1 VDHHVTQP
9 DDVGT
14 IYTPATM
21 ESAPPTPAPH
31 LGAQAA
37 HHPDRPAVVMTG
49 SGEVTTYAELDE
61 RSNRLAHA
69 FRQAGL
75 RAGDHVALMM
85 ENGSAF
91 LEAAWAAQRAGLYYT
106 ALNSHL
112 RRDEAQYIL
121 DDCGAR
127 ALVITAGLAGVAASL
142 DLGAIPLKVAVGG
155 DVPGFTPWEEVLAGG
170 HPTPIDDEAEGREML
185 YSSGTTGVP
194 KGVRKPMGVT
204 VPGHPQAVSVAIALG
219 IGAMGITG
227 STVYLSPA
235 PLYHSAPLVYSMAM
249 HRLGAT
255 AVVMESF
262 DAAGCLEAIERH
274 RVTHAQFVPTMF
286 TRMLRLP
293 EGQRLG
299 YDVSSLRY
307 VVHAAAPCPVPVKH
321 RMLEWWGPII
331 YEYYAGTEDLGSS
344 FITPGEWLEHPGSVG
359 RPRDEMHIVG
369 DDGEEVP
376 TGQPG
381 TVYFAGGREFEYHN
395 DPDKTAAAHDHHGWR
410 TLGDVG
416 YVDEDGYLYLTD
428 RSADMIVSGG
438 VNIYP
443 REAEQVLLGH
453 PSVVDAAVFGVPDDE
468 MGESV
473 KGVVQVAEPVD
484 EAELLGWCRDHLA
497 AYKCP
502 RSIDLVDALPR
513 DPSGKLFKRLLKE
526 PYWEGRDSRI
536 V

>member
-1 VDHHVTQP
+1 
-9 DDVGT
+9 
-14 IYTPATM
+14 M
-21 ESAPPTPAPH
+21 ESAPVTSTLH
-31 LGAQAA
+31 LGAQAGLR
-37 HHPDRPAVVMTG
+37 PDQAAVVMVG
-49 SGEVTTYAELDE
+49 SGEVTSYRELDE

-69 FRQAGL
+69 FRRAGL

-85 ENGSAF
+85 ENGSPF

-127 ALVITAGLAGVAASL
+127 ALVITAGLAGVAGSL
-142 DLGAIPLKVAVGG
+142 DLGAVPLLIAAGG
-155 DVPGFTPWEEVLAGG
+155 DVPGFAPYDEVLSEGS
-170 HPTPIDDEAEGREML
+170 PTPLDDEAEGREML

-194 KGVRKPMGVT
+194 KGVRKPLGVT
-204 VPGHPQAVSVAIALG
+204 APGDPGAPSVAIAQG
-219 IGAMGITG
+219 IGAMGVTG
-227 STVYLSPA
+227 DSVYLSPA
-235 PLYHSAPLVYSMAM
+235 PLYHSAPLVYTMAM

-262 DAAGCLEAIERH
+262 DAAACLEAIERH
-274 RVTHAQFVPTMF
+274 RVSHAQFVPTMF

-293 EGQRLG
+293 EEERMG

-307 VVHAAAPCPVPVKH
+307 VVHAAAPCPVPVK
-321 RMLEWWGPII
+321 RQMLDWWGPIV

-344 FITPGEWLEHPGSVG
+344 FITPAEWLAHPGSVG

-376 TGQPG
+376 TGQAG

-395 DPDKTAAAHDHHGWR
+395 DPDKTAAVHDRHGWR
-410 TLGDVG
+410 TLGDIG

-443 REAEQVLLGH
+443 REAEHVLAAH
-453 PSVVDAAVFGVPDDE
+453 PAVLDAAVFGIPDEE

-473 KGVVQVAEPVD
+473 KGVVQLAEPAS
-484 EAELLGWCRDHLA
+484 EEELLEWCRGHLA

-502 RSIDLVDALPR
+502 RSIDVADSLPR

>member
-1 VDHHVTQP
+1 MDSET
-9 DDVGT
+9 
-14 IYTPATM
+14 
-21 ESAPPTPAPH
+21 APHPMH
-31 LGAQAA
+31 LGAQARLR
-37 HHPDRPAVVMTG
+37 PDQAAVVISG
-49 SGEVTTYAELDE
+49 SGEVTTYGELDE

-69 FRQAGL
+69 FRRAGL
-75 RAGDHVALMM
+75 RVGDHIALMM
-85 ENGSAF
+85 QNGSPF

-127 ALVITAGLAGVAASL
+127 ALVITAGLAGVAAVL
-142 DLGAIPLKVAVGG
+142 DLGAVPLLIAAGG
-155 DVPGFTPWEEVLAGG
+155 SVPGFAPYDEVLSTGC
-170 HPTPIDDEAEGREML
+170 PTPIDDEAEGREML

-194 KGVRKPMGVT
+194 KGVRKPLGVT
-204 VPGHPQAVSVAIALG
+204 VPGDPRAPSVAIAQG
-219 IGAMGITG
+219 IGAMGVTAD
-227 STVYLSPA
+227 SVYLSPA
-235 PLYHSAPLVYSMAM
+235 PLYHSAPLVYTMAM

-262 DAAGCLEAIERH
+262 DAAGCLEAIGRH

-293 EGQRLG
+293 EEQRLA

-307 VVHAAAPCPVPVKH
+307 VVHAAAPCPIPVK
-321 RMLEWWGPII
+321 RQMLDWWGPIV

-344 FITPGEWLEHPGSVG
+344 FITPGEWLTHPGSVG

-376 TGQPG
+376 TGQAG

-395 DPDKTAAAHDHHGWR
+395 DPGRTAAVHDRHGWR

-443 REAEQVLLGH
+443 REAEQVLLAH
-453 PSVVDAAVFGVPDDE
+453 PAVLDAAVFGIPDDE
-468 MGESV
+468 FGESV
-473 KGVVQVAEPVD
+473 KGVVQLAEPAS
-484 EAELLGWCRDHLA
+484 EGELLDWCRGHLA

-502 RSIDLVDALPR
+502 RSIDVADALPR

-526 PYWEGRDSRI
+526 PFWEGRDSRI